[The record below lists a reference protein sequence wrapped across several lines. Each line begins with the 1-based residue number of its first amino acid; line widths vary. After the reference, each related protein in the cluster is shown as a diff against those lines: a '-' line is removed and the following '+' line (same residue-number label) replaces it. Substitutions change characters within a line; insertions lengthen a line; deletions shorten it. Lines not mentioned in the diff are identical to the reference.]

1 MRLTAKDKILG
12 QCLDE
17 LNISDLDL
25 QKGTDLLLM
34 HMCIKG
40 ERERERDLPNLKVL
54 MPSVTY

>member
-1 MRLTAKDKILG
+1 MAKDKILG
-12 QCLDE
+12 PCLDE

-40 ERERERDLPNLKVL
+40 EREREREI
-54 MPSVTY
+54 YQI